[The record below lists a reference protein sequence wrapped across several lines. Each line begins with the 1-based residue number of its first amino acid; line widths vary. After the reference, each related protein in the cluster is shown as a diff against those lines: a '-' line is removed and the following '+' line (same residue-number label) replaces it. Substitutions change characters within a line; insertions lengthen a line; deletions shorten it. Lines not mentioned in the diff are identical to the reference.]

1 MNCYSI
7 VKQTATHADTLAAIG
22 AADMFRHLEPRIVEL
37 EDRFEIRFPRGLKS
51 SDVDAVD
58 PGFSYL
64 LRPGKRPPNLPPE
77 RTIEIPPA
85 GRGADGDPDRMYRIL
100 SRMKAYAGPNKIV
113 MQFAR
118 LSRAE
123 WSRRIWDCAGGGRR
137 FVPSSPLVQL
147 FNPQSAMGYALL
159 KPNGTRRRDKTK
171 DAWGNS
177 FLEWLRYRGYF
188 EGAAGWFT
196 AGDLRLYCP
205 IPAQIPF
212 DELAAAAASL
222 RAVRLGGSAVKMD
235 CRAVLGLTR
244 ILIERGR
251 PYRRPAES
259 IRGIWVT
266 HYKDMGQAHT
276 VMATQQLAL
285 PDWFGLG
292 SDRQEALWL
301 RTIEEHEMVVRRLT
315 DTHSDEF
322 ALLKQYRRTFQAR
335 REDSIREF
343 VTFLAEYGQVLFRL
357 RTQDQ
362 WTLSQFKL
370 ETVTPILGR
379 DAGLRGWL
387 HSRGFRA
394 VSAAIRASTLGA
406 QALRNQGRLDFRE
419 VRYGWLADIRRTGPV
434 GREALL
440 KQHRGVYRGVQC
452 GDRTQTLSGNPRAE
466 NPGQRVGRVSTPDG
480 RSTWGPGAR
489 RPARR
494 PGGVYSLPRRSRAP
508 EMEAERIMTA

>member
-1 MNCYSI
+1 
-7 VKQTATHADTLAAIG
+7 
-22 AADMFRHLEPRIVEL
+22 
-37 EDRFEIRFPRGLKS
+37 
-51 SDVDAVD
+51 
-58 PGFSYL
+58 
-64 LRPGKRPPNLPPE
+64 
-77 RTIEIPPA
+77 
-85 GRGADGDPDRMYRIL
+85 
-100 SRMKAYAGPNKIV
+100 
-113 MQFAR
+113 
-118 LSRAE
+118 
-123 WSRRIWDCAGGGRR
+123 
-137 FVPSSPLVQL
+137 
-147 FNPQSAMGYALL
+147 MGYALL
-159 KPNGTRRRDKTK
+159 KPNGTGRRDKTK
-171 DAWGNS
+171 DAWGSS
-177 FLEWLRYRGYF
+177 FIEWLRYRGYF

-205 IPAQIPF
+205 IPSQVPF

-222 RAVRLGGSAVKMD
+222 RALRLGGSAVKMD

-292 SDRQEALWL
+292 SDRQAALWL
-301 RTIEEHEMVVRRLT
+301 RTIEEHEMVLRRLT
-315 DTHSDEF
+315 DTHSEQF

-362 WTLSQFKL
+362 WTLPQFKL
-370 ETVTPILGR
+370 ETVTAILGR
-379 DAGLRGWL
+379 DAGLRGLL

-440 KQHRGVYRGVQC
+440 KLIAVFIGAY
-452 GDRTQTLSGNPRAE
+452 NAE
-466 NPGQRVGRVSTPDG
+466 T
-480 RSTWGPGAR
+480 AR
-489 RPARR
+489 RLSRGIPALKILDSEWAEFRLR
-494 PGGVYSLPRRSRAP
+494 MDDLPADLAPAGLLVALAACIPSLGTARAP
-508 EMEAERIMTA
+508 EVEEERIMTA